1 VHNVTM
7 RSFLNAHVFSKHPL
21 SPVLD
26 SCVNQAV
33 KLNRISASLIQT
45 LHLLRNN
52 TQESKINVGWVDV
65 HEGV

>member
-1 VHNVTM
+1 M
-7 RSFLNAHVFSKHPL
+7 SSLNNPL

-33 KLNRISASLIQT
+33 KLSRISAALIQT